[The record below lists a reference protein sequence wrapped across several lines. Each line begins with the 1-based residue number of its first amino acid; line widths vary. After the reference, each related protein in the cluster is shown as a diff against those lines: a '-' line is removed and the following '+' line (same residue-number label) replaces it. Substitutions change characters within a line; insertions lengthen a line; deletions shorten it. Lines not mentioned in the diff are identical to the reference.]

1 MPGKPT
7 KEITGSMEITVQYGC
22 GGHLIQNLSIHILLF
37 LLANIQQTN
46 LCYRFVQMKL
56 ICPNEANCPNEVL
69 SKMSIMTRF
78 RILIFAKLLL
88 TYILHLIIQD
98 MNISLFVELSES
110 CSFIRHLY
118 CLEVTDNPSLTAWSF
133 FIFK

>member
-1 MPGKPT
+1 MRKPPRKLQVDT
-7 KEITGSMEITVQYGC
+7 TVQYGC

-37 LLANIQQTN
+37 LLVNIQQTN

-56 ICPNEANCPNEVL
+56 IHSVL
-69 SKMSIMTRF
+69 SKMSIMTLF
-78 RILIFAKLLL
+78 GILIFAKLLL
-88 TYILHLIIQD
+88 TYILHLIVPD